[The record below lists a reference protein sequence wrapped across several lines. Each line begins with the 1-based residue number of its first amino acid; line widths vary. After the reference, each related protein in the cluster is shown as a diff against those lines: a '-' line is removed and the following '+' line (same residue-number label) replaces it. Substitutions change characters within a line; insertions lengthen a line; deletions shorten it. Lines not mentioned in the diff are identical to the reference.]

1 MNAVLSWYRAVVKNE
16 SSEGHDLVPRFIN
29 TVAFVTSATF
39 GLIIR

>member
-29 TVAFVTSATF
+29 TVAFVASATF